1 MSTPTTSAPI
11 AIASSAVRAP
21 MPDETPVMI
30 SVLPKSMDKPPSFG
44 GVGRT
49 QQRRRRRIL
58 RATETQAVTDRQQ
71 LKMQAV
77 FHDAPDAAWQE
88 QCKEKGSSAEP
99 DQIPDPRR
107 PEPGLYQEEDHGP
120 DDRAFKRADPADQH
134 HEDHVSRPFDGKVGL
149 GLEGDRQSHP

>member
-30 SVLPKSMDKPPSFG
+30 SVLPKSIDKPPSFG
-44 GVGRT
+44 RVGRT
-49 QQRRRRRIL
+49 QQRRRRRIF

-77 FHDAPDAAWQE
+77 FHDAPDAARQE
-88 QCKEKGSSAEP
+88 QREEKGGAAKS
-99 DQIPDPRR
+99 DQVPDPGR
-107 PEPGLYQEEDHGP
+107 PEPGLDQKEDHGA
-120 DDRAFKRADPADQH
+120 DDR
-134 HEDHVSRPFDGKVGL
+134 
-149 GLEGDRQSHP
+149 